1 MTDDEIRL
9 TYVVKYD
16 KKTKKF
22 IVSITASS
30 FESEEEAFEFVDM
43 MNTEYDTSYG
53 RIH

>member
-1 MTDDEIRL
+1 MTDDQIKL
-9 TYVVKYD
+9 TYVVNYD

-43 MNTEYDTSYG
+43 MNTDYEPSYG

>member
-9 TYVVKYD
+9 TYVVNYD

-22 IVSITASS
+22 VVSITASP
-30 FESEEEAFEFVDM
+30 FESEAEAFEFVDM
-43 MNTEYDTSYG
+43 MNTDYDASYG